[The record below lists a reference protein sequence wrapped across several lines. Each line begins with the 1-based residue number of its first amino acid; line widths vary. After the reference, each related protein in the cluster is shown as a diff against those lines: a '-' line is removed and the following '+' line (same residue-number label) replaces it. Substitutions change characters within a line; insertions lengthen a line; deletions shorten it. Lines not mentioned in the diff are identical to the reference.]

1 MRLDK
6 YLADCGV
13 GTRSEIKKWVRQGL
27 VQVKGVEKP
36 KPETQI
42 DPKTAEVTFQGES
55 LRYREF
61 IYLLL
66 NKPAGYISATWDAK
80 LPTVL
85 DLVPEEYL
93 HFESFPV
100 GRLDIDTEGL
110 CLITN
115 DGQLAHRLLSPNKH
129 IPKTYRATVAGC
141 VTEADKEAFLQGVT
155 LDDGYKTKPAQLT
168 ILSAGEVSEIELII
182 TEGKF
187 HQVKRMF
194 EAVGKTVTYLKRTAM
209 NCLCLPEDMELGE
222 IRELT
227 EEELWQLE
235 QREIDT

>member
-6 YLADCGV
+6 YLADCGA
-13 GTRSEIKKWVRQGL
+13 GTRSEVKKWIRQGL
-27 VQVKGVEKP
+27 VQVTGIEKP

-42 DPKTAEVTFQGES
+42 DPEGAEVYLQGQR
-55 LRYREF
+55 LRHRRF

-93 HFESFPV
+93 HFVPFPV

-110 CLITN
+110 CLLTN

-129 IPKTYRATVAGC
+129 IPKTYRATVSGC
-141 VTEADKEAFLQGVT
+141 VTEADKAAFLEGVV
-155 LDDGYKTKPAQLT
+155 LDDGYRTKPAILM
-168 ILSAGEVSEIELII
+168 ILSSGEVSEIELII

-194 EAVGKTVTYLKRTAM
+194 EAVGKQVTYLKRTAM
-209 NCLCLPEDMELGE
+209 NALTLPEDMEPGE
-222 IRELT
+222 VRELLPH
-227 EEELWQLE
+227 EMELLE
-235 QREIDT
+235 QGR